1 MHREINPGAFYYGFP
16 VILLST
22 SDKANHTNITPI
34 SSSWSLGKNIVIGL
48 VLGGKALEN
57 LKSTGEAV
65 INLVPENLIDNISRI
80 EKLSGKTTPNKFE
93 IAGLTPQ
100 ESIKVA
106 PKRVLECSLQAEVK
120 VSHITERT
128 EENYA
133 IVEFTVVEFH
143 GQDDVLFD
151 KDRIDPTKWK
161 PLIYNF
167 RHYQGLTETKG
178 KNFKAYS

>member
-22 SDKANHTNITPI
+22 ADKANHTNITPI

-80 EKLSGKTTPNKFE
+80 ENFQGKQHQT
-93 IAGLTPQ
+93 
-100 ESIKVA
+100 
-106 PKRVLECSLQAEVK
+106 SLK
-120 VSHITERT
+120 
-128 EENYA
+128 
-133 IVEFTVVEFH
+133 
-143 GQDDVLFD
+143 
-151 KDRIDPTKWK
+151 
-161 PLIYNF
+161 
-167 RHYQGLTETKG
+167 
-178 KNFKAYS
+178 